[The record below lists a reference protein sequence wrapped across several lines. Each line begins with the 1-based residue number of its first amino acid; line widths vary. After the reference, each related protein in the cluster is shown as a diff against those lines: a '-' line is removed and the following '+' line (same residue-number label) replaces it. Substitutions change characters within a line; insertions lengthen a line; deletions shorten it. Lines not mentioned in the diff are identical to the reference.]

1 MGLQLTSVSNSPAR
15 AGAVVLGGY
24 VNGYSI
30 IRELREQGVSPIWL
44 LDTQRS
50 LASYSNQIDGY
61 TLVRWTPDSLRQ
73 TLIQLS
79 SRYGR
84 LVLFP
89 TNDEQLEILHAIYDD
104 VSGFCFLPFNRKS
117 LLSHL
122 DKSMQYAY
130 CERLG
135 VAYPRSVELSLE
147 QGIDHLNDLSFPVI
161 IKPRRRDDAT
171 TEVFR
176 NLLLEKETDFIFK
189 KEELKKFMGNGIDF
203 LASEV
208 VPGDDAQIYA
218 YTAYRSP
225 CGRILSE
232 WIGKKLTQ
240 YPDRF
245 GVFSSASNEAP
256 EEVRALGR
264 KLLDGMD
271 LYGIVEPEF
280 KYDARDGVFK
290 LMEVNLRSM
299 MWNRL
304 GNRSGVYL
312 QFTQWQD
319 ALGLPVQEQAQ
330 ERSRRIHLVYIK
342 HEIVNLLSR
351 WGYWKHFFQNLFG
364 GDERHFAVFDWHD
377 IGPAIRDLRTYPR
390 AMVSAWLKRFGLR

>member
-1 MGLQLTSVSNSPAR
+1 
-15 AGAVVLGGY
+15 
-24 VNGYSI
+24 
-30 IRELREQGVSPIWL
+30 
-44 LDTQRS
+44 
-50 LASYSNQIDGY
+50 
-61 TLVRWTPDSLRQ
+61 
-73 TLIQLS
+73 
-79 SRYGR
+79 
-84 LVLFP
+84 
-89 TNDEQLEILHAIYDD
+89 
-104 VSGFCFLPFNRKS
+104 
-117 LLSHL
+117 
-122 DKSMQYAY
+122 
-130 CERLG
+130 
-135 VAYPRSVELSLE
+135 
-147 QGIDHLNDLSFPVI
+147 
-161 IKPRRRDDAT
+161 
-171 TEVFR
+171 
-176 NLLLEKETDFIFK
+176 
-189 KEELKKFMGNGIDF
+189 MGNGIDF